1 MLVVLIDFSDFDF
14 CMYVIFSGMTRD
26 EQMDTLERLE
36 ELVARH
42 PGRALELH
50 QKLSSPSRRRTIP
63 DTVKRFQARQA
74 KALAKREQLKSEK
87 AQKLRELL
95 KKVDEV
101 KAAKDKLIEERR
113 YGKNCNILSLVSHAK
128 TELIF

>member
-1 MLVVLIDFSDFDF
+1 
-14 CMYVIFSGMTRD
+14 MTKD
-26 EQMDTLERLE
+26 EQKDTLERLE

-74 KALAKREQLKSEK
+74 KASEKREQLKMEK

-101 KAAKDKLIEERR
+101 KAAKDKLIEDRR
-113 YGKNCNILSLVSHAK
+113 
-128 TELIF
+128 